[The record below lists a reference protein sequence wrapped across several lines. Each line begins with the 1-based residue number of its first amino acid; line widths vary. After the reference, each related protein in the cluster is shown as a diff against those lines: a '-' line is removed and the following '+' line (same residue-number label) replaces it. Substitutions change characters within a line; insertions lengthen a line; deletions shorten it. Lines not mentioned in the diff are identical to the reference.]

1 MRAIF
6 ILKNS
11 MTPERLLRQSSKV
24 AALCS
29 HLNLSSYG
37 FGNHERVLKKN
48 RTFPFW
54 DCAFSQL
61 KASHSG
67 GICLQPGSING
78 NDKKM
83 FFPQTENA
91 GFSSFRVFRSRP
103 IGSHERLSAQPMMLF
118 GFNMT
123 CIELPHHQAAW
134 LSWVAGNRNATQ
146 NPCPAANNARAGASL
161 K

>member
-1 MRAIF
+1 VLA
-6 ILKNS
+6 S
-11 MTPERLLRQSSKV
+11 
-24 AALCS
+24 
-29 HLNLSSYG
+29 NLPSYD
-37 FGNHERVLKKN
+37 FGNHEHPLQNKQV
-48 RTFPFW
+48 FPFR

-61 KASHSG
+61 KASHSLR
-67 GICLQPGSING
+67 ICLQPGSING
-78 NDKKM
+78 NDKRI
-83 FFPQTENA
+83 FFSQTEKA
-91 GFSSFRVFRSRP
+91 GFSSFSIFA
-103 IGSHERLSAQPMMLF
+103 RLTVRMSASLTADDVLF

>member
-1 MRAIF
+1 MITMRAIF

-78 NDKKM
+78 NDKRM
-83 FFPQTENA
+83 FFRQTEKG

-103 IGSHERLSAQPMMLF
+103 IGSHVRLFRTADDVVF

-123 CIELPHHQAAW
+123 CIQLPHHQAAW
-134 LSWVAGNRNATQ
+134 LSWVAGNRNARQ
-146 NPCPAANNARAGASL
+146 NPRPAANNARA
-161 K
+161 